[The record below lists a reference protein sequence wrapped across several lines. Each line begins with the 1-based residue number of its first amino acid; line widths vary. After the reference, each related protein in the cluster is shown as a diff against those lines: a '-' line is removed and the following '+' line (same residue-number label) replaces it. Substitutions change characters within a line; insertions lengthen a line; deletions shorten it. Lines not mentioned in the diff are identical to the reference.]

1 VASPENP
8 VRRVSIDI
16 RTPPLRLTLGFRP
29 TIVIAGRG
37 QPTQWGVG
45 TWQLP
50 ADAHNTIVVYLHL
63 RGITV
68 GRAEYVLRPTDDPA
82 LEYRAPTP
90 LAFRARLG
98 PRRG

>member
-1 VASPENP
+1 MSSSENP

-16 RTPPLRLTLGFRP
+16 RKPPLRLTLGFRP
-29 TIVIAGRG
+29 TIIVAGRG

-50 ADAHNTIVVYLHL
+50 ADADNTIIVYLHL

-68 GRAEYVLRPTDDPA
+68 GRAEYVLRPTDDAA

-90 LAFRARLG
+90 LTFRARLAP
-98 PRRG
+98 PRA